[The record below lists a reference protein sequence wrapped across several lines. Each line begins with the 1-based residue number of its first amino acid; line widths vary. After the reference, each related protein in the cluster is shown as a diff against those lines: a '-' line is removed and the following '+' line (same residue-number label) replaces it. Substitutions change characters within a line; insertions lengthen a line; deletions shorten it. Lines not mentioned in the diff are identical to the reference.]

1 MDRIMDVLCL
11 VYAYDGSGGSDHGC
25 ALLSLRLRW

>member
-1 MDRIMDVLCL
+1 MDVLCL

-25 ALLSLRLRW
+25 ALFSLRLRR